1 MPAFAARRYASIIA
15 ARRIF
20 PANRRADRGVLRRF
34 RRGRHFQPVGP
45 VQRAAHFVAECR
57 TRERSNCDGGKFSAA
72 IPDLGAG
79 QRAEPPADQ

>member
-20 PANRRADRGVLRRF
+20 PADWITDRSVLRCF

-45 VQRAAHFVAECR
+45 VQRAAHFVAECC
-57 TRERSNCDGGKFSAA
+57 TCERSNCDSGKFSAA
-72 IPDLGAG
+72 IPYLGAG
-79 QRAEPPADQ
+79 QRAEPSTNQ